1 MPGQNYPTGGP
12 FPSDFKIDSATEEV
26 YGTKPLVDFTDF
38 KQNKLADI
46 QNAKRLLDL
55 ANVLLLECSK

>member
-12 FPSDFKIDSATEEV
+12 FPSDFKIDSATEH
-26 YGTKPLVDFTDF
+26 GTKPLVDFTDF

-46 QNAKRLLDL
+46 QNVKRLLDL